1 MGPGGSSRRSDVL
14 LRSSTCDAT
23 RRSAVVLRLVVR
35 DRLNVGG
42 RGRGVQGCWSI
53 LRDGLE
59 EGAGGE
65 DESTRDGRAT
75 GDGDNN
81 FRMPPSEL
89 ALAGDSKAGFYLG
102 LETRRGSPYRG
113 GRDGREV
120 EWQGEG
126 AEDLPAFAKLVK
138 VTALYAFKCTCFHVA
153 DRQQAKADWKEA

>member
-1 MGPGGSSRRSDVL
+1 ML

-59 EGAGGE
+59 EGAVE
-65 DESTRDGRAT
+65 RTRARGTCRVVRAT
-75 GDGDNN
+75 GGGNN

-89 ALAGDSKAGFYLG
+89 DSTGDRRAVFYLG
-102 LETRRGSPYRG
+102 LGTRRGSP
-113 GRDGREV
+113 
-120 EWQGEG
+120 
-126 AEDLPAFAKLVK
+126 
-138 VTALYAFKCTCFHVA
+138 
-153 DRQQAKADWKEA
+153 